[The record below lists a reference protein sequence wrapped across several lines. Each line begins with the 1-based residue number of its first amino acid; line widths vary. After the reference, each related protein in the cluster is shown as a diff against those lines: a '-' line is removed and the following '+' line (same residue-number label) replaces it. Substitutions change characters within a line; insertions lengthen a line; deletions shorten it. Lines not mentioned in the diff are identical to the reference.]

1 MDISIKD
8 ILSYLEKSDFEYKF
22 LGNENLIINKYS
34 ALSNV
39 KNNSVTWI
47 KDAKRYNKSIFDDV
61 KNILVVSNE
70 IENFVLSSKNL
81 SFIFCKN
88 PKEVFFSILKNF
100 FEQEKYEDYIGV
112 NSIVETKLIGNKIYI
127 GHNCFIGKD
136 VIISDNVII
145 KNNVSIE
152 GRVVI
157 GENSIIHSGVVIG
170 SDGFGY
176 FQNSEGRNIK
186 VPHYGGVIIG
196 KDVEIGANT
205 CINKGTLE
213 DTIIGD
219 NVKIDSFCHIAHNVV
234 VNENTVIVGKASIA
248 GSTIIGKNSWIGPHS
263 VISNG
268 LTVGDGCHI
277 GLGSVVLSNLEDNV
291 KVFGNPARIY
301 DRSEK
306 YNKPKRKRDA
316 PKTE

>member
-8 ILSYLEKSDFEYKF
+8 ILSYLEKSNFEYKF

-34 ALSNV
+34 TLSNV

-47 KDAKRYNKSIFDDV
+47 KDAKRYNKNIFDDV
-61 KNILVVSNE
+61 KNTLVVSNE
-70 IENFVLSSKNL
+70 IKDVVLSSKNL

-112 NSIVETKLIGNKIYI
+112 NSVVETKLIGNKVYI